1 MKQRTKLIFIWVVFS
16 FSVILLVSLLID
28 MIKNGTYASCIWP
41 VMMVLLGLWGTIG
54 LSKKY
59 KNKKEE

>member
-1 MKQRTKLIFIWVVFS
+1 MKPKTKLIFIWVVFS
-16 FSVILLVSLLID
+16 ISIILLISLLID
-28 MIKNGTYASCIWP
+28 MIKNETYAQFIWP

-59 KNKKEE
+59 RE